1 MVTIKSK
8 SEIECMREAG
18 RVADL
23 VQKEIEKAIKP
34 GVTTLDLDKIA
45 EAKMR
50 ELGALPAEKGYPSGM
65 KGVPDFPASI
75 CASVNDNIIHGIPSD
90 KVVLREGDIISIDLV
105 TYKNGFNGDA
115 ARTYIVGE
123 PNSVED
129 QKLVEVTKQAFFE
142 ALKYAKK
149 GYRVGDISN
158 AVYEYVNQNGFSILR
173 EFQGHGIGRE
183 MHEDPGIPNYG
194 KPGRGMR
201 LEPGM
206 TICIEPMV
214 IAGNREILELDDGWT
229 IVSED
234 GSNGAHYE
242 NTILITENEPE
253 ILTKI

>member
-105 TYKNGFNGDA
+105 TYKNGFNGDCC
-115 ARTYIVGE
+115 RTYAVGE
-123 PNSVED
+123 VSPEAK
-129 QKLVEVTKQAFFE
+129 KLMDVTKQAFFE
-142 ALKYAKK
+142 ALKVAKK
-149 GYRVGDISN
+149 GNRIGDIGY
-158 AVYEYVNQNGFSILR
+158 AVQEYVRANGFDVIK
-173 EFQGHGIGRE
+173 EFEGHGIGRE
-183 MHEDPGIPNYG
+183 MHEDPGVPNHG
-194 KPGRGMR
+194 KPGRGVR

-214 IAGNREILELDDGWT
+214 VAGSPEICQGDDGWSIWT
-229 IVSED
+229 YDESLT
-234 GSNGAHYE
+234 AHYE

-253 ILTKI
+253 ILTLS